1 MKTEILHRKL
11 ERYINGEALPAET
24 RQIQSWLSCTT
35 SETTPEVNL
44 SAQAKQQLEDEILK
58 DIQDHTAYP
67 LFFPKREKAWW
78 EKAVAALF

>member
-11 ERYINGEALPAET
+11 ERYINGDALPAET

-35 SETTPEVNL
+35 SEISL
-44 SAQAKQQLEDEILK
+44 SAEAKQQLEDDILK

-78 EKAVAALF
+78 EKAVAAIF

>member
-1 MKTEILHRKL
+1 MKTQVLHRKL

-24 RQIQSWLSCTT
+24 RQIQTWLSCTT
-35 SETTPEVNL
+35 SEEISL
-44 SAQAKQQLEDEILK
+44 SAEEKQQLESEILK

-67 LFFPKREKAWW
+67 LFFPKKEKAWW

>member
-11 ERYINGEALPAET
+11 ERYINGDALPAET

-35 SETTPEVNL
+35 SEMKL
-44 SAQAKQQLEDEILK
+44 SAEEKQQLENEILK